1 MEARVV
7 VVREAAEMA
16 AVTAVTA
23 VTAEGATVV
32 VVRAGASALEL
43 DGEEEDG
50 RLEVRPQRF
59 GLGEVD
65 ARAEC
70 GDERHRVA
78 QRRRLL
84 TRAAVRRRRVEE
96 AEADAEH
103 ARCYA

>member
-16 AVTAVTA
+16 TVTA
-23 VTAEGATVV
+23 VTAEGAMVV

-43 DGEEEDG
+43 DGEEEDR
-50 RLEVRPQRF
+50 RLEVWPQRF
-59 GLGEVD
+59 GLGKVD

-70 GDERHRVA
+70 GDKRHHVA

>member
-1 MEARVV
+1 MVEARVV

-23 VTAEGATVV
+23 EGAMVV

-65 ARAEC
+65 ARAER
-70 GDERHRVA
+70 GDERHRVG

-84 TRAAVRRRRVEE
+84 ARAALRRRRVEE